1 MSIISQEG
9 CLPFGP
15 SSPTAHLLLALYLEA
30 QRSSSLPVV
39 TKTRN
44 DLQ

>member
-15 SSPTAHLLLALYLEA
+15 SSQSARLLLALYLET
-30 QRSSSLPVV
+30 Q
-39 TKTRN
+39 
-44 DLQ
+44 